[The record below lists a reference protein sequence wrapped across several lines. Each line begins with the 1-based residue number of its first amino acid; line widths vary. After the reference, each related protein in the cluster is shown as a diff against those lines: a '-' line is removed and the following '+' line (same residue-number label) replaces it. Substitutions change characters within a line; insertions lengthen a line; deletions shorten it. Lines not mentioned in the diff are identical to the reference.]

1 MSVAGCYT
9 DFHIDFGG
17 TSVWYHI
24 IRGRK
29 VSKIDCYYPDLKLFR
44 NVWQI
49 FWLIAPTDSNL
60 KKYEEWTLSG
70 KQSDTFFGDL
80 VEKCGRIVL
89 DAGNTFMIPSGW
101 IHAVYTPVDSLVF
114 GGNFLHSYAI
124 EHQLR
129 CAQIEE
135 IIKVIG

>member
-1 MSVAGCYT
+1 M
-9 DFHIDFGG
+9 
-17 TSVWYHI
+17 
-24 IRGRK
+24 
-29 VSKIDCYYPDLKLFR
+29 
-44 NVWQI
+44 
-49 FWLIAPTDSNL
+49 
-60 KKYEEWTLSG
+60 SG

-101 IHAVYTPVDSLVF
+101 IHAVYTPIDSLVF

-135 IIKVIG
+135 IIKVFC